1 MTQHAAQAHRG
12 FFPIVAGG
20 TVSAER
26 AGGVAF
32 LSARELHLRQGGGQ
46 WIVALGNLDVRQG
59 GSAIMAARSAQ
70 VSSGFVGVLA
80 AARAEL
86 HPGVT
91 VLLRATAATAV
102 ALGAGLLCGVL
113 LGRSWTKTAARGISA
128 TEPDA
133 ASPPPQGPVP
143 VM

>member
-1 MTQHAAQAHRG
+1 MTQQAAQAHRG
-12 FFPIVAGG
+12 FFPLVAGRE
-20 TVSAER
+20 VSAER
-26 AGGVAF
+26 AGGLAF
-32 LSARELHLRQGGGQ
+32 LSARHLHLRQGGGQ
-46 WIVALGNLDVRQG
+46 WIVALGNLDVQQG

-70 VSSGFVGVLA
+70 VRSGFVGVLA

-113 LGRSWTKTAARGISA
+113 LGRSWTKTAAAGIA
-128 TEPDA
+128 AAGTDA
-133 ASPPPQGPVP
+133 DLPPRGPVP